1 MSPIKCPSCEYRN
14 FHPGDTCINCGAL
27 LSSQES
33 AARPPSPKNRPSPRS
48 RPLSREEP
56 ILDSHPLPGEKPIAR
71 NRPLPREGRSP
82 TNKPSS
88 REEPILDRRL
98 LPREERVAGNK
109 LLSGEEPSPAS
120 RPLPRKKPPSS
131 TTKPASG
138 EDLSSQNKPLSS
150 EMSTLERKSLPR
162 KEQISRKRSSSK
174 IEANSKAKID
184 KSYSEP
190 EPYLEDE
197 RSSEPEPYPRNN
209 PYLADESYAEDEA
222 YSEDESYAE
231 DEAYSED
238 ESYAE
243 DEAYES
249 YSKQLV
255 LYHQNQL
262 AKQANLNTALE
273 PYQISADAQAY
284 LPANLLPDLSTFVK
298 EDKQARPKPW
308 ETDKL
313 PWGLPRR
320 DPDVEGTIIQIQQ
333 SQELPDYPNIVL
345 GIVNM
350 LTELIWLIPND
361 TMKKEEERLQI
372 TTVRVRTSN
381 DERRDVR
388 LIGYLR
394 GANLTLGDD
403 VWFWGW
409 HRQGSLTA
417 RKGYNWTSK
426 AIISTHSMG
435 LVVPALILLILM
447 GIGFL
452 LFLAEPSIA
461 AGLRVLRIHP

>member
-1 MSPIKCPSCEYRN
+1 VSPIKCPSCEYRN

-27 LSSQES
+27 LSSQE
-33 AARPPSPKNRPSPRS
+33 ATARPKKRPSPRS
-48 RPLSREEP
+48 RSLSREEQ
-56 ILDSHPLPGEKPIAR
+56 ILDSQPLAGEKPVAR
-71 NRPLPREGRSP
+71 SRSLPREGRSP

-88 REEPILDRRL
+88 REE
-98 LPREERVAGNK
+98 RVAGNK
-109 LLSGEEPSPAS
+109 IFSGEELSPGN
-120 RPLPRKKPPSS
+120 RPLPRKKPSSS
-131 TTKPASG
+131 TAKPAS
-138 EDLSSQNKPLSS
+138 EEALSSQNKPLSS
-150 EMSTLERKSLPR
+150 EMSALEKKSLPR
-162 KEQISRKRSSSK
+162 KEQISRNRSSSK
-174 IEANSKAKID
+174 IEENSKAKID
-184 KSYSEP
+184 ESYSE
-190 EPYLEDE
+190 
-197 RSSEPEPYPRNN
+197 REPYPEDELSSKPEPRPTND
-209 PYLADESYAEDEA
+209 PYLADESYAEDESYDEDEA
-222 YSEDESYAE
+222 YPEDESYAE
-231 DEAYSED
+231 DG
-238 ESYAE
+238 SYG
-243 DEAYES
+243 S
-249 YSKQLV
+249 PSRQLI

-262 AKQANLNTALE
+262 AKQANFSTALE

-361 TMKKEEERLQI
+361 SMRREEERLQI
-372 TTVRVRTSN
+372 TTVRIRTSN

-452 LFLAEPSIA
+452 LFLASPSIA
-461 AGLRVLRIHP
+461 AGLRILRIHP